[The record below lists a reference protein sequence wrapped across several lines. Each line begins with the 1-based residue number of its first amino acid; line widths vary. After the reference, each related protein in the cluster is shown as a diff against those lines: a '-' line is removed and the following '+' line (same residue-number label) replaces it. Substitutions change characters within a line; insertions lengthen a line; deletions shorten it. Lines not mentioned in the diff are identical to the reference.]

1 VLALYLA
8 ALILGLGMFAIQVF
22 ASADADH
29 HDGPLLGSGGHA
41 GATPGDVATP
51 GHGGSHGDAGGH
63 AGAGA
68 ASIFISLRFYMFAAI
83 GFGAVGAPVTAL
95 GASSPGLTLAVALGT
110 GLGIGVLAALG
121 FRALGRGSLNSG
133 TAPAELL
140 GQVGR
145 VLVAC
150 EKGRVGK
157 VRLTVRGQIV
167 DVAATTD
174 ELRLEPGS
182 GIIVEEVHAAR
193 VHVCA
198 APSELLPE

>member
-1 VLALYLA
+1 MLTVYLA
-8 ALILGLGMFAIQVF
+8 ALILGLGTFAIQVF

-29 HDGPLLGSGGHA
+29 HDGPLLGSGGH
-41 GATPGDVATP
+41 GDGFA
-51 GHGGSHGDAGGH
+51 HGDAVTHGDGGAH
-63 AGAGA
+63 GGA
-68 ASIFISLRFYMFAAI
+68 ASIFTSLRFYMFAAI
-83 GFGAVGAPVTAL
+83 GFGVVGAPVTAL
-95 GASSPGLTLAVALGT
+95 DASSPALTLAVALGT

-121 FRALGRGSLNSG
+121 FRALGRGTLSSG
-133 TAPAELL
+133 AGQTELL

-150 EKGRVGK
+150 EKGRTGK